1 MNYITD
7 VMFWV
12 SNGLLIPVIVGL
24 IVLFLAS
31 LLLLG
36 GLWSARSRYRAHL
49 KFYTPMFE
57 QLRRGKHEPLRHALE
72 ESKGATPFERVALEL
87 YSSLS
92 SERNYLI
99 SNFELELDRNLSTA
113 KLLTKFGPI
122 LGLMGTLI
130 PMGPALVGLGSG
142 DIAGMAYNMQV
153 AFATTVLGMFSSGIG
168 FLFLQVVRSY
178 NQKSLIW
185 LDLLND
191 TLDYAENNQK

>member
-24 IVLFLAS
+24 IILFFFS

-36 GLWSARSRYRAHL
+36 GLWAARSRYRAHL
-49 KFYTPMFE
+49 KQYATLFDK
-57 QLRRGKHEPLRHALE
+57 LRAGDMESLKDALSK
-72 ESKGATPFERVALEL
+72 SKGVTPFEKVALEL
-87 YSSLS
+87 FTAQPH
-92 SERNYLI
+92 ERGYLI
-99 SNFELELDRNLSTA
+99 DNYELELERRLSTA

-130 PMGPALVGLGSG
+130 PMGPALVGLGTG

-168 FLFLQVVRSY
+168 YLVLQVVRSY
-178 NQKSLIW
+178 NQKGLIW
-185 LDLLND
+185 LDLLNN
-191 TLDYAENNQK
+191 TLDNGTKL